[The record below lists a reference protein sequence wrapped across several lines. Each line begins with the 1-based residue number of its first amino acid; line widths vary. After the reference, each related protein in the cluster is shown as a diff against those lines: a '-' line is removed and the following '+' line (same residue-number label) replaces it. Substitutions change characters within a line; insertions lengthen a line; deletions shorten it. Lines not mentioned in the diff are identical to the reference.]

1 MNSIKALQR
10 QRDQSRDL
18 VAQET
23 ISASQTSN
31 CGTVTVAA
39 DDTGTGGGGG
49 IPDTGTGGGGDGTD
63 PVAGGIGTTS
73 IAIAGGIGLLGVL
86 LLLLN

>member
-1 MNSIKALQR
+1 MDSIKALQR

-23 ISASQTSN
+23 ISASQTSS
-31 CGTVTVAA
+31 CGTVTVTA
-39 DDTGTGGGGG
+39 DDGSDGGGED
-49 IPDTGTGGGGDGTD
+49 PGDGTD
-63 PVAGGIGTTS
+63 PVTGGIGTTS
-73 IAIAGGIGLLGVL
+73 IAIAGGVGLLGVL